1 MGDELVDRFGTLP
14 WQVQNL
20 LYVTKLKLA
29 AAHAN
34 ILSVNR
40 DKRHH
45 NPAPQPQ
52 RRRRET
58 GPPPP
63 PRRTTST
70 SGNTQVRIDIS
81 ATPNG
86 WERSLLETVQRLGQ
100 FTDQMTVHLA
110 AVP

>member
-40 DKRHH
+40 DNGTVVLRLRDSVGGARQALRRHLGDH
-45 NPAPQPQ
+45 VDI
-52 RRRRET
+52 
-58 GPPPP
+58 
-63 PRRTTST
+63 
-70 SGNTQVRIDIS
+70 GNTQVRVDIS
-81 ATPNG
+81 HASNG
-86 WERSLLETVQRLGQ
+86 WERSLLETVQQIGQ
-100 FTDQMTVHLA
+100 FTEQIAAHLA